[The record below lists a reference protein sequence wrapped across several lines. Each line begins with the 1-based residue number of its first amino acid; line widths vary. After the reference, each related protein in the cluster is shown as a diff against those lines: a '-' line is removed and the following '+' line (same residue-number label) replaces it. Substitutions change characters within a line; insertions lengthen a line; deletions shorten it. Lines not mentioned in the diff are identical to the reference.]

1 MNSIHLL
8 CILSGLADLIEAITQ
23 EKLNIWIKL
32 QYRNILL
39 KVMDWN
45 SESQQI

>member
-1 MNSIHLL
+1 MY
-8 CILSGLADLIEAITQ
+8 LSGLADLIEAITQ